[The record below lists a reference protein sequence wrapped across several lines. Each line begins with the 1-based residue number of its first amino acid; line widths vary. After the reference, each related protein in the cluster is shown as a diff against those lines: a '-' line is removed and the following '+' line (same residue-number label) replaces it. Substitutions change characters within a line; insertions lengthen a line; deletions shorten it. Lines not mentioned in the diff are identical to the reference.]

1 MRYKITFLIS
11 ILAIFLYGCTGPESP
26 TNTNSINKTANTN
39 ITNTNNPLE
48 TSKTPEVSTTNIA
61 PTITPV
67 VKAYCE
73 AFVKK
78 DEAGFRK
85 NFSQETLRQ
94 YESDMK
100 AEGKNSLIE
109 FFADTESPNNKLCE
123 ARNEK
128 IDGNSA
134 VAEVR
139 TDNAPNGVKY
149 KFVKENGEWKWTNES
164 PDFQSVK
171 QSVTNSNSSK

>member
-11 ILAIFLYGCTGPESP
+11 ILAIFLSGCSSSESP
-26 TNTNSINKTANTN
+26 TNTNSINKTANT
-39 ITNTNNPLE
+39 IVTNTNNPLE
-48 TSKTPEVSTTNIA
+48 TSKTPEVSTTNNA
-61 PTITPV
+61 PTIAPV

-78 DEAGFRK
+78 DEADFRK
-85 NFSQETLRQ
+85 VFSQETLKQ

-100 AEGKNSLIE
+100 ADKKNSLIE
-109 FFADTESPNNKLCE
+109 YFADTESPSNKLCE

-128 IDGNSA
+128 IEGSA
-134 VAEVR
+134 ALAEVR
-139 TDNAPNGVKY
+139 TDNAPNGVRY

-171 QSVTNSNSSK
+171 QSAANSNSSK